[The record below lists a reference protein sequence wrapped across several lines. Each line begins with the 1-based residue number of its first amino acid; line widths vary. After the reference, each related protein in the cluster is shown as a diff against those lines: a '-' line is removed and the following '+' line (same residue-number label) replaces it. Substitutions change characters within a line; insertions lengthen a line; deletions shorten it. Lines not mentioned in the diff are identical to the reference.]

1 MLWQRSGF
9 CQLSDINVV
18 FDCSGHRAN
27 SELEDFPGRP
37 VLTVVPNKNMSSS
50 GSTAG
55 RRKRAAPKTQPA
67 PSLDVDSQ
75 ARNAQAAGVLLISQ
89 AQESM
94 AALHAAQP
102 IDPPR
107 TTISPEKVVTAVAAR
122 MRTQMPPGSAT
133 KQSVPTEALEALV
146 QEIADAALVTLNSGW
161 TRVVAQETARR
172 EAAAVHHERQR
183 DVGAQWNH
191 RSRAV
196 AVLGA
201 PGMGYGENVL
211 PYLRR
216 SVEGLAVHATSR
228 ELGGAC
234 RRRRKWPQQVP

>member
-1 MLWQRSGF
+1 
-9 CQLSDINVV
+9 
-18 FDCSGHRAN
+18 
-27 SELEDFPGRP
+27 
-37 VLTVVPNKNMSSS
+37 MSSS

-55 RRKRAAPKTQPA
+55 RRKRAAPNTKTQHA

-75 ARNAQAAGVLLISQ
+75 ARNAHAAGVLLISQ
-89 AQESM
+89 ARDSM
-94 AALHAAQP
+94 TACQAARP
-102 IDPPR
+102 MDPPR
-107 TTISPEKVVTAVAAR
+107 TTISPEEVATAVAAY
-122 MRTQMPPGSAT
+122 MRSQMSPGSAA
-133 KQSVPTEALEALV
+133 QESVSSETLEALV
-146 QEIADAALVTLNSGW
+146 QEIADAALVTLTAGW

-172 EAAAVHHERQR
+172 EAAAALHEQQR
-183 DVGAQWNH
+183 GVGAQWNR

-216 SVEGLAVHATSR
+216 SLEGVAVHATSR

-234 RRRRKWPQQVP
+234 RRRRRWPQEVMGVLICMRRCALGTD

>member
-1 MLWQRSGF
+1 MADR
-9 CQLSDINVV
+9 
-18 FDCSGHRAN
+18 
-27 SELEDFPGRP
+27 
-37 VLTVVPNKNMSSS
+37 
-50 GSTAG
+50 
-55 RRKRAAPKTQPA
+55 
-67 PSLDVDSQ
+67 
-75 ARNAQAAGVLLISQ
+75 QAAR
-89 AQESM
+89 
-94 AALHAAQP
+94 P

-107 TTISPEKVVTAVAAR
+107 TTISPEEVATAVATC
-122 MRTQMPPGSAT
+122 MLVQMPQGSDA
-133 KQSVPTEALEALV
+133 KESVPTEALEALV
-146 QEIADAALVTLNSGW
+146 QEIADAALITLAAGW

-172 EAAAVHHERQR
+172 EAAAARHEQQR
-183 DVGAQWNH
+183 DVGAQWNQ

-234 RRRRKWPQQVP
+234 RRRRRWPQEVLGILICKKIYALGTD